1 MEREGTIH
9 WVRCG
14 VITEIHINRAGR
26 STIDAIGNTLESLV
40 FHGDFHFAGTFIPA
54 EDHRMPEIYLA
65 EIICPGRRLIAV
77 FVGVQPIMR
86 TGGVP

>member
-1 MEREGTIH
+1 MIA
-9 WVRCG
+9 
-14 VITEIHINRAGR
+14 EIHINRAGR
-26 STIDAIGNTLESLV
+26 STIDAIGNALESLV
-40 FHGDFHFAGTFIPA
+40 FHRDFHFARTLISA
-54 EDHRMPEIYLA
+54 EDYGMPEIDLA